1 MKLSDLCIPATE
13 IIPVVHPDHGET
25 ELKVELH
32 HPLSRGYNAA
42 LARMIADGLDKEL
55 PLAVLVAEAAFIQFH
70 GEDSGAGVE
79 ILRDERFFWLAV
91 SVYNHINKKKV
102 TSAPASNS

>member
-1 MKLSDLCIPATE
+1 VNLNELAIQATE
-13 IIPVVHPDHGET
+13 VIPVVHPDHGET
-25 ELKVELH
+25 ELKVEIH

-70 GEDSGAGVE
+70 GEDSGAGAD
-79 ILRDERFFWLAV
+79 ILRDDRFFWLAV

-102 TSAPASNS
+102 TSAQPSSS

>member
-1 MKLSDLCIPATE
+1 MNLSDLAIQATE

-25 ELKVELH
+25 ELTVEIH

-55 PLAVLVAEAAFIQFH
+55 PLAVLVAEAAFVQFH

-79 ILRDERFFWLAV
+79 ILRDDRFFWLAV
-91 SVYNHINKKKV
+91 SVYNHVNKKKA
-102 TSAPASNS
+102 TSAQPSNS

>member
-1 MKLSDLCIPATE
+1 MNLNELAIQSTE

-25 ELKVELH
+25 ELQVEIH

-55 PLAVLVAEAAFIQFH
+55 PLAVLVAEAAFVQFH

-79 ILRDERFFWLAV
+79 ILRDDRFFWLAV
-91 SVYNHINKKKV
+91 SVYNHVNKKKV
-102 TSAPASNS
+102 TSAQPSSS

>member
-1 MKLSDLCIPATE
+1 M
-13 IIPVVHPDHGET
+13 VHPDHGET
-25 ELKVELH
+25 ELQVEIH

-55 PLAVLVAEAAFIQFH
+55 PLAVLVAEAAFVQFH

-79 ILRDERFFWLAV
+79 ILRDDRFFWLAV
-91 SVYNHINKKKV
+91 SVYNHVNKKKV
-102 TSAPASNS
+102 TSAQPSNS

>member
-1 MKLSDLCIPATE
+1 MNLNELAIQSTE
-13 IIPVVHPDHGET
+13 IIPVVHPEHGET
-25 ELKVELH
+25 ELKIEIH

-79 ILRDERFFWLAV
+79 ILRDDRFFWLAV

-102 TSAPASNS
+102 TSAQPSNS

>member
-1 MKLSDLCIPATE
+1 MNLNEFAIQSTE
-13 IIPVVHPDHGET
+13 IIPVVHPERGET
-25 ELKVELH
+25 ELKVEIH

-70 GEDSGAGVE
+70 GEESGAGVE

-102 TSAPASNS
+102 TSAQPSDN